1 MGEWEECELGRGLC
15 VGVWGRSGMHLG
27 GVGMLQGHPEVARG
41 VLDTSRRVCSTRLV
55 GHAQGSSLN
64 VFVPEVVGRCSSA
77 KNSSV
82 LEFVARRQ
90 IWLLERGPL
99 LTCT

>member
-41 VLDTSRRVCSTRLV
+41 VLDTSRMVVSSVTPKGQASMCSSPRWLV
-55 GHAQGSSLN
+55 GAQVPKTPRFWSLYL
-64 VFVPEVVGRCSSA
+64 VVKYGT
-77 KNSSV
+77 
-82 LEFVARRQ
+82 
-90 IWLLERGPL
+90 LERGPL